1 VGKGEGR
8 PPRQWPPEGQRSVI
22 REYGARVCIPR
33 IEGRECTVEEPGL
46 SPSGD
51 SGNARFKAAGTIR
64 EDEATT
70 MSEAMV
76 EAAVALNWVS
86 CLYPPMNRHV
96 PRHFSNIRLEYRRIE
111 EVAYKENI

>member
-1 VGKGEGR
+1 MED
-8 PPRQWPPEGQRSVI
+8 
-22 REYGARVCIPR
+22 
-33 IEGRECTVEEPGL
+33 PGL

-76 EAAVALNWVS
+76 EAAVALN
-86 CLYPPMNRHV
+86 
-96 PRHFSNIRLEYRRIE
+96 
-111 EVAYKENI
+111 

>member
-1 VGKGEGR
+1 MAPGGPAERHLGKWSE
-8 PPRQWPPEGQRSVI
+8 
-22 REYGARVCIPR
+22 RVCVPR

-76 EAAVALNWVS
+76 EAAVALN
-86 CLYPPMNRHV
+86 
-96 PRHFSNIRLEYRRIE
+96 
-111 EVAYKENI
+111 